1 MSMNDVASL
10 IRRITPE
17 IQKLVDLEFAKTG
30 GAPDARSTLDQVNLK
45 GGDLI
50 VYDYLD
56 FGEAGVA
63 FDHLTYMI
71 DETGIEPT
79 KNQLL
84 LVADIHRKL
93 SETRK

>member
-1 MSMNDVASL
+1 MNDVASL

-17 IQKLVDLEFAKTG
+17 IQNLVDLEFTKTG
-30 GAPDARSTLDQVNLK
+30 GYPDAGSALDQVSLK

-71 DETGIEPT
+71 DETGIELT
-79 KNQLL
+79 KNQIL
-84 LVADIHRKL
+84 LVADIQRKL
-93 SETRK
+93 SELRK